1 MRSKIKSYFL
11 IISIVLLSSTIYSQ
25 EKGFGIGIILG
36 EPTGISGKY
45 WLSTNNAIDLGIAY
59 SFINSKSEF
68 SFHTDYLYHIK
79 DLIKSDY
86 NIIPYY
92 GFGLRLRLKENNSGE
107 FGVRG
112 VAGILWLL
120 DNIPID
126 LFFEF
131 APSFRLLPNTGLDLD
146 IGLGGRYY
154 FE

>member
-1 MRSKIKSYFL
+1 MRSKIHTFFL
-11 IISIVLLSSTIYSQ
+11 ITSLVLLSSTIYSQ
-25 EKGFGIGIILG
+25 EKGFGLGIILG
-36 EPTGISGKY
+36 EPSGISGKY
-45 WLSTNNAIDLGIAY
+45 WLSANDAVDFGIGY
-59 SFINSKSEF
+59 SFISSKSEF

-86 NIIPYY
+86 NILPYY
-92 GFGLRLRLKENNSGE
+92 GFGLRLRLKENNSGA

-120 DNIPID
+120 DNTPID

>member
-1 MRSKIKSYFL
+1 MQSKIKTFFL
-11 IISIVLLSSTIYSQ
+11 ITSIVLLTSTIYSQ
-25 EKGFGIGIILG
+25 EKGFGIGVLIG

-45 WLSTNNAIDLGIAY
+45 WLSANDAIDFGVAY
-59 SFINSKSEF
+59 SFISSNSEF
-68 SFHTDYLYHIK
+68 SFHTDYLYHLK
-79 DLIKSDY
+79 DLIKSDH
-86 NIIPYY
+86 NILPYY
-92 GFGLRLRLKENNSGE
+92 GFGLRLRLREHDSGK

-112 VAGILWLL
+112 VAGILWLF
-120 DNIPID
+120 DSIPVD